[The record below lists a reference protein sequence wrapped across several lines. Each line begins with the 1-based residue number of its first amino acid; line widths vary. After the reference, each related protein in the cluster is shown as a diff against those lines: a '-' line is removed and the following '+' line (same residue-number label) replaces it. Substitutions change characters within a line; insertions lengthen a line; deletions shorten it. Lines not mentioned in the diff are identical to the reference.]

1 MPIKYLIKLVTMKD
15 AKNIGALTAVVFA
28 IGVAGFSF
36 SDGLSLLQSDIPSST
51 MEAGS
56 LMGHIEIIHTDSEG
70 NILSY
75 QQTDNAIVNE
85 GRNCT
90 AMALFGP
97 GSNTSCDDHTPGPY
111 NVVGIGNGTLP
122 SVSGLT
128 TQTDLGTE
136 ITDNNMARAN
146 AVVTVSQ
153 VSAATAN
160 SDPAVARVS
169 AVFTW
174 QGSTT
179 NTVNQAG
186 LFNQTTISGDSTFAI
201 KDFPSPVAMNTNDQ
215 LTVNWD
221 ITIDGSDAF
230 S

>member
-1 MPIKYLIKLVTMKD
+1 MND
-15 AKNIGALTAVVFA
+15 AKNIGALAAVVFA
-28 IGVAGFSF
+28 VGMVGINF
-36 SDGLSLLQSDIPSST
+36 SDGTFALQSDVPAST

-56 LMGHIEIIHTDSEG
+56 IMGHIEIIHSDSDG
-70 NILSY
+70 NVISY

-85 GRNCT
+85 GRNC
-90 AMALFGP
+90 AAVMLFGP
-97 GSNTSCDDHTPGPY
+97 DANTSCDDHTPGVY
-111 NVVGIGNGTLP
+111 TVVGLGNGTLP

-136 ITDNNMARAN
+136 IADNNMARADG
-146 AVVTVSQ
+146 VVTVSQ
-153 VSAATAN
+153 QQAATAD
-160 SDPAVARVS
+160 SDPAIARVS

-174 QGSTT
+174 LGATT

-186 LFNQTTISGDSTFAI
+186 LFNQTSSVNDSTFAL
-201 KDFPSPVAMNTNDQ
+201 KDFPSAVAMNTNDQ

>member
-1 MPIKYLIKLVTMKD
+1 MPISQFTFPYLMKD

-28 IGVAGFSF
+28 IGMAGFSF
-36 SDGLSLLQSDIPSST
+36 SDGLSVLQNDIPAST

-56 LMGHIEIIHTDSEG
+56 IMGHMEIIHTDSDG
-70 NILSY
+70 NIISY

-90 AMALFGP
+90 ATLLFGP
-97 GSNTSCDDHTPGPY
+97 DANTSCDDHTPGTY
-111 NVVGIGNGTLP
+111 TVVGIGNGTLP
-122 SVSGLT
+122 SNSGLT
-128 TQTDLGTE
+128 TQTALGTE
-136 ITDNNMARAN
+136 ITDNNMARAD
-146 AVVTVSQ
+146 ATVTVSQ
-153 VSAATAN
+153 ISAATGD

-174 QGSTT
+174 LGATT

-186 LFNQTTISGDSTFAI
+186 LFNQTSTTGDSAFAL
-201 KDFPSPVAMNTNDQ
+201 KDFPSAVAMNTNDQ

-221 ITIDGSDAF
+221 ITIDGSDLF

>member
-1 MPIKYLIKLVTMKD
+1 MPIKYFIKLVSMKD

-36 SDGLSLLQSDIPSST
+36 SDGLSLLQSDVSSST
-51 MEAGS
+51 MEAGA
-56 LMGHIEIIHTDSEG
+56 LMGHMEIIHTDANG

-90 AMALFGP
+90 AMALFGA
-97 GSNTSCDDHTPGPY
+97 GSNTSCDDETPGPY
-111 NVVGIGNGTLP
+111 NVVGIGNG
-122 SVSGLT
+122 SALT
-128 TQTDLGTE
+128 VDTTATALNGE

-153 VSAATAN
+153 VSAATAS
-160 SDPAVARVS
+160 SDPAVARIS

-174 QGSTT
+174 QGETT
-179 NTVNQAG
+179 NTVSQAG
-186 LFNQTTISGDSTFAI
+186 LFNQTTVANDSTFAL
-201 KDFPSPVAMNTNDQ
+201 KNFPSNVAMNTNDQ

-221 ITIDGSDAF
+221 ITIDGSDAV

>member
-1 MPIKYLIKLVTMKD
+1 M
-15 AKNIGALTAVVFA
+15 LTAVVFA
-28 IGVAGFSF
+28 IGMVGFNL
-36 SDGLSLLQSDIPSST
+36 SDGTFALQNDAPTST
-51 MEAGS
+51 MDGAS
-56 LMGHIEIIHTDSEG
+56 IMGHMEIIHTDSEG

-85 GRNCT
+85 GRNCVT
-90 AMALFGP
+90 VLLFGP
-97 GSNTSCDDHTPGPY
+97 LANTSCDDQSPGIY
-111 NVVGIGNGTLP
+111 TVVGLGNGTQP

-128 TQTDLGTE
+128 TQSDLGTE
-136 ITDNNMARAN
+136 IADNNMARAD

-153 VSAATAN
+153 VSASTAD
-160 SDPAVARVS
+160 SDPAVARIS
-169 AVFTW
+169 AQFTW
-174 QGSTT
+174 LGETT

-186 LFNQTTISGDSTFAI
+186 LFNQTATGATSGTFAL
-201 KDFPSPVAMNTNDQ
+201 KDFPSNVAMNTNDQ

>member
-1 MPIKYLIKLVTMKD
+1 MKLVSMKD
-15 AKNIGALTAVVFA
+15 VKNIGALTAVVFA

-36 SDGLSLLQSDIPSST
+36 SDGLSLLQSDVPSST

-97 GSNTSCDDHTPGPY
+97 SSNTSCDDHSPGPY
-111 NVVGIGNGTLP
+111 NVVGIGNGTI
-122 SVSGLT
+122 LT
-128 TQTDLGTE
+128 GNADTTTSSLTGE

-186 LFNQTTISGDSTFAI
+186 LFNQTTVAGDSTFAL
-201 KDFPSPVAMNTNDQ
+201 KDFPSAVAMNTNDQ

>member
-1 MPIKYLIKLVTMKD
+1 MKLVSMKD

-36 SDGLSLLQSDIPSST
+36 SDGLSLLQSDVPSST
-51 MEAGS
+51 MEAGF

-70 NILSY
+70 NIISY

-97 GSNTSCDDHTPGPY
+97 GSNTSCDDHSPGPY
-111 NVVGIGNGTLP
+111 NVVGIGNGTE
-122 SVSGLT
+122 LT
-128 TQTDLGTE
+128 ENTTATALIGE

-153 VSAATAN
+153 VSAATTDEGN
-160 SDPAVARVS
+160 AVARVS

-174 QGSTT
+174 QGGTT

-186 LFNQTTISGDSTFAI
+186 LFNQTAISGDSTFAI
-201 KDFPSPVAMNTNDQ
+201 KDFPSAVAMNTNDQ

-221 ITIDGSDAF
+221 ITISGSNTFD
-230 S
+230 

>member
-1 MPIKYLIKLVTMKD
+1 MKLVSMKD

-36 SDGLSLLQSDIPSST
+36 SDGISLLQSDVPSST

-56 LMGHIEIIHTDSEG
+56 LMGHIEIIHTDENG
-70 NILSY
+70 NIISY

-90 AMALFGP
+90 VMALFGP
-97 GSNTSCDDHTPGPY
+97 GSNSVCDDHSPGPY
-111 NVVGIGNGTLP
+111 TVVGIGNGTLP
-122 SVSGLT
+122 SLSGLT
-128 TQTDLGTE
+128 TQTDLGSE
-136 ITDNNMARAN
+136 IADNNMARAN

-153 VSAATAN
+153 VSAATTDEGN
-160 SDPAVARVS
+160 AVARVS

-174 QGSTT
+174 QGATT

-186 LFNQTTISGDSTFAI
+186 LFNQTAISGDSTFAI
-201 KDFPSPVAMNTNDQ
+201 KDFPSAVAMNTNDQ

-221 ITIDGSDAF
+221 ITIAGSNTF
-230 S
+230 N

>member
-1 MPIKYLIKLVTMKD
+1 M
-15 AKNIGALTAVVFA
+15 LTAVVFA
-28 IGVAGFSF
+28 IGMVGFNL
-36 SDGLSLLQSDIPSST
+36 SDGTFALQNSTPAST

-56 LMGHIEIIHTDSEG
+56 IMGHMEIIHTDSEG

-85 GRNCT
+85 GRNCVT
-90 AMALFGP
+90 VLLFGP
-97 GSNTSCDDHTPGPY
+97 LANTSCDDQSPGIY
-111 NVVGIGNGTLP
+111 TVVGIGNGTKP

-128 TQTDLGTE
+128 TQSDLGTE
-136 ITDNNMARAN
+136 IADNNMARAD

-153 VSAATAN
+153 VSASTAD
-160 SDPAVARVS
+160 SDPAVARIS
-169 AVFTW
+169 AQFTW
-174 QGSTT
+174 LGATT
-179 NTVNQAG
+179 NTVSQAG
-186 LFNQTTISGDSTFAI
+186 LFNQTTTGATSGTFAM
-201 KDFPSPVAMNTNDQ
+201 KDFPSDVAMNTNDQ

>member
-1 MPIKYLIKLVTMKD
+1 MKD
-15 AKNIGALTAVVFA
+15 VKNIGMLTAVVFA
-28 IGVAGFSF
+28 IGMVGFNL
-36 SDGLSLLQSDIPSST
+36 SDGTFALQSDVPAST

-56 LMGHIEIIHTDSEG
+56 IMGHMEIIHTDSEG

-90 AMALFGP
+90 AVLLFGP
-97 GSNTSCDDHTPGPY
+97 LANTSCDDQSPGIY
-111 NVVGIGNGTLP
+111 TVVGIGNGTKP

-128 TQTDLGTE
+128 TQSDLGTE
-136 ITDNNMARAN
+136 IADNNMARAD

-153 VSAATAN
+153 VSAATAD
-160 SDPAVARVS
+160 SDPAVARIS
-169 AVFTW
+169 AQFTW
-174 QGSTT
+174 LGGTT

-186 LFNQTTISGDSTFAI
+186 LFNQTTTGPTSGTFAL
-201 KDFPSPVAMNTNDQ
+201 KDFPSDVAMNTNDQ

-230 S
+230 N